1 MKFGNASWGFRETP
15 LEEQLKITKGLGLE
29 VLELGIANA
38 PKDLPLDTTD
48 AELDNVKK
56 VGFRAHFPL
65 FDVYYKQEYRVCDN
79 IF

>member
-15 LEEQLKITKGLGLE
+15 LEEQLKITKSLGLE

-48 AELDNVKK
+48 AELENVKS
-56 VGFRAHFPL
+56 L
-65 FDVYYKQEYRVCDN
+65 YKKIRD
-79 IF
+79 